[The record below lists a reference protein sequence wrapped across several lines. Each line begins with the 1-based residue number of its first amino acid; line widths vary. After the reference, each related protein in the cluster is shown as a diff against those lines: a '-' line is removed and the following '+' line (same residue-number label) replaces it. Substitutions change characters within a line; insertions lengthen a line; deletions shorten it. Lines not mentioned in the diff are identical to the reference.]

1 MVPEVFKVYQN
12 RRKTLQKTIL
22 IGSKLYTHLLMFFL
36 SIPFNKLPWIFQVFE
51 SNVLPSYAT
60 GHVQFIMFYLCSVS
74 SKIQEKFMDYLWK
87 RFTSPN
93 TPSILRQTAIAY
105 IASLIARYGNTDCG
119 VSGEGY
125 KKKIGFR
132 LKINCSQIELPTFDS

>member
-1 MVPEVFKVYQN
+1 MKVLFDYIKDHATTDSLMN
-12 RRKTLQKTIL
+12 
-22 IGSKLYTHLLMFFL
+22 LYEDLL
-36 SIPFNKLPWIFQVFE
+36 KVFE

-105 IASLIARYGNTDCG
+105 IASLIARAKFVDVAILRLYM
-119 VSGEGY
+119 
-125 KKKIGFR
+125 KKIT
-132 LKINCSQIELPTFDS
+132 NW